1 MGLGDIGENMLTS
14 QYKDKFIVV
23 FGTASLQQYV
33 FQSNKLNENIG
44 ASDLVRHWL
53 SDGLI
58 KATHADTTK
67 WNEYKD
73 DPIKNKPKHPFESEK
88 TVNVI
93 YIGGGNAALLC
104 EEKSV
109 AKKIV
114 KRWSRQVLKKAPG
127 LRVVVGYSKVKDR
140 LAEAYKNALESL
152 GSCEESLPYGSSLL
166 SLPVV
171 QSGLSTGQ
179 PASKR
184 SIVAGGQ
191 EEWVSHSTWC
201 KQSQI
206 RDAQNNIEKAFPE
219 VLKKT
224 EKLPDLRFAIKLD
237 EELGGRKGESHIAVV
252 HADGNGIGDLLNQV
266 IDKDHESD
274 DDFLH
279 DLRAFSAS
287 TSVLAHRALNNT
299 LLHFKDHYL
308 PLDSLKNADDV
319 FPIRPIVYGGDDLT
333 FVCDGRVG
341 LHLASFYLQEFSNG
355 KIRFCGEERPV
366 DACAGVS
373 IVRTKFPFFRA
384 YSFADELCSMAKA
397 HRRDVGR
404 SEGSWLDF
412 QIIQEGASKSIS
424 ALRQE
429 QYVSLYGQSLH
440 KRPYQ
445 VPEDWNNCVEF
456 LCQFKS
462 QWPRSRA
469 KGLLQALAQGPG
481 ATELFVLSVKWRNKN
496 LPYVKG
502 MDAKAKTEGWTGGKG
517 VNRSTPYF
525 DPLEMMD
532 YYLEDLLSKKSVSTP
547 KED

>member
-1 MGLGDIGENMLTS
+1 MSTS
-14 QYKDKFIVV
+14 QYKDKYIVV

-44 ASDLVRHWL
+44 ASDLVSYWL
-53 SDGLI
+53 GDGLMDV
-58 KATHADTTK
+58 AGANTVK
-67 WNEYKD
+67 WDEYKGNPRK
-73 DPIKNKPKHPFESEK
+73 DPPEHPIVSEEV
-88 TVNVI
+88 VNVI

-104 EEKSV
+104 EDKSV
-109 AKKIV
+109 VKKIV
-114 KRWSRQVLKKAPG
+114 KRWSYQVLKKAPG
-127 LRVVVGYSKVKDR
+127 LRVVVGHSKIKDS
-140 LAEAYKNALESL
+140 LAEAYRNALKSL
-152 GSCEESLPYGSSLL
+152 ARCEEALPYGSSLL

-179 PASKR
+179 PANKR

-201 KQSQI
+201 KRSQI
-206 RDAQNNIEKAFPE
+206 KYAQNNIKDVFPE

-252 HADGNGIGDLLNQV
+252 HADGNGIGNLLTQV
-266 IDKDHESD
+266 IEKEYETE

-279 DLRAFSAS
+279 NLRAFSAS
-287 TSVLAHRALNNT
+287 TSVLAFCALNST
-299 LLHFKDHYL
+299 LLHFKKEYL
-308 PLDSLKNADDV
+308 PHDSLHNDDDV
-319 FPIRPIVYGGDDLT
+319 FPLRPIVYGGDDLT

-341 LHLASFYLQEFSNG
+341 LHLASFYLQEFAKG
-355 KIRFCGEERPV
+355 TIRFCGEDKPV
-366 DACAGVS
+366 DACAGVA

-384 YSFADELCSMAKA
+384 YSFADELCGMAKT
-397 HRRDVGR
+397 HRRDVGK

-429 QYVSLYGQSLH
+429 QYISLNGQNLH

-445 VPEDWNNCVEF
+445 VPEDWNNCVE
-456 LCQFKS
+456 LLRQFKS
-462 QWPRSRA
+462 NWPRSRA
-469 KGLLQALAQGPG
+469 KGLLQALVQGPG
-481 ATELFVLSVKWRNKN
+481 ATELFVLGAKWRNKK

-502 MDAKAKTEGWTGGKG
+502 MDANAKTIGWTGGKG
-517 VNRSTPYF
+517 STPYF

-532 YYLEDLLSKKSVSTP
+532 YYLDELLTNKSISTFTED
-547 KED
+547 